1 MHFRTWLL
9 FVPAAIAI
17 SLSPGA
23 AAVASMS
30 SGASYGVRRS
40 YLTIIGLEIALML
53 QLALVAIG
61 LGALLAASEVAF
73 SAVKWCGV
81 LYLAYLGIR
90 LWGKRPEQT
99 DIEPPPTKEDHGAAL
114 VVRGFLVNGLNPKA
128 VVFFLAVTPQFI
140 NQKAPLFL
148 QYAQIGATLIA
159 VDLVVMGGYS
169 ALGSRLLRAFRQ
181 AKNQVRL
188 NRVFGTIFIGAAGL
202 LAFARRSET

>member
-1 MHFRTWLL
+1 MDFRTWLL
-9 FVPAAIAI
+9 FIPAAIAI

-53 QLALVAIG
+53 QLTVVAIG

-73 SAVKWCGV
+73 SVVKWCGV

-99 DIEPPPTKEDHGAAL
+99 DTEASPVKEDHGAAL
-114 VVRGFLVNGLNPKA
+114 LVRGLLVNGLNPKA

-140 NQKAPLFL
+140 NQKAPLFP
-148 QYAQIGATLIA
+148 QYAQIGATLVA

-169 ALGSRLLRAFRQ
+169 ALGSRLLRVFRK

-202 LAFARRSET
+202 LALAGRSET